1 MTNANQTANVA
12 TQFAQL
18 HPALALMPVPA
29 MRRFILPIH
38 PALGTNHVSEEVS
51 LEKMSEWLSRLI
63 IPPEEAATKIALVTR
78 LLAPLE
84 LGEFLQLDHN
94 ARF

>member
-1 MTNANQTANVA
+1 MTNANLTATVA
-12 TQFAQL
+12 ILFAQL
-18 HPALALMPVPA
+18 HPALVLMPVPT
-29 MRRFILPIH
+29 MRRFTLPIQ
-38 PALGTNHVSEEVS
+38 LVLVTNRASEEVS
-51 LEKMSEWLSRLI
+51 LEKMSELLSRLI
-63 IPPEEAATKIALVTR
+63 IPPEEAATKIAPVTR